1 MYILLKKTVLEEYY
15 SREKIKQNA
24 CSVHV

>member
-1 MYILLKKTVLEEYY
+1 LLKKTVREEYY
-15 SREKIKQNA
+15 SREKIKQHA